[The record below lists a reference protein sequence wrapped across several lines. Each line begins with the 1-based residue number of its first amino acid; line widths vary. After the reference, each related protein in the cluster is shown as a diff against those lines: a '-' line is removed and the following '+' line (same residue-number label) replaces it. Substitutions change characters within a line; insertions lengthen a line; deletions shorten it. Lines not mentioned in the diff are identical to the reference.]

1 MNLKKS
7 KILHFP
13 KGLVHN
19 FWSKIGNFVPVQFL
33 SKIVRNKVFCD
44 LLDRKLAIG
53 VSLWFLV
60 KNRKVSTS
68 LVFQQ
73 DTPKQSV
80 LGAYRQKYSHLR
92 LQKYE
97 FGKVE
102 NCYFSKRGRLWLF
115 KKNWKICPFLFLF
128 IKIGQ
133 SKWRFVTLQIEIYP
147 LKPSLKYRF
156 KKSNNLHFFSRLSP

>member
-80 LGAYRQKYSHLR
+80 L
-92 LQKYE
+92 
-97 FGKVE
+97 
-102 NCYFSKRGRLWLF
+102 
-115 KKNWKICPFLFLF
+115 
-128 IKIGQ
+128 
-133 SKWRFVTLQIEIYP
+133 
-147 LKPSLKYRF
+147 
-156 KKSNNLHFFSRLSP
+156 